1 MTFYKTFKQFFTR
14 LKIALM
20 LVVLSA
26 SRPVY
31 GGQAVMEGVMM
42 KGTHCYV
49 TTVRTSE
56 GYKRQLKPHRSLTKR
71 YKSLRIPIIRGM
83 IVLIE
88 TFSIGYKSLTYS
100 SEVALEEEN
109 KKQRE
114 ENGSKDKMSKE
125 SDDDPDSSLG
135 DQLLI
140 WGSVAVGIVFA
151 IGLFKFLPLLAAKSV
166 DSLFNVS
173 DMVFNIVDGVF
184 KGGIFILYMV
194 IVGRLPDIKE
204 LFRYHGGEHKTI
216 NCMDAGEKLSVRNI
230 SKHSQEHLRCGTTF
244 MFLVL
249 FMSIL
254 VYLFI
259 PKDLP
264 FLINFGLRLALVP
277 FIAGISYEL
286 QRFGALY
293 SKGFGK
299 IVLRPGLWLQS
310 LSVNTPSPKHIRP
323 ARLSLQEAMKYD
335 KKNS

>member
-1 MTFYKTFKQFFTR
+1 MAFLNKLKRFVFR

-20 LVVLSA
+20 LVALSA
-26 SRPVY
+26 SKPVY

-49 TTVRTSE
+49 TTVRTSN
-56 GYKRQLKPHRSLTKR
+56 GFKRQIKPHRSLTKR
-71 YKSLRIPIIRGM
+71 YKLLRFPILRGM

-88 TFSIGYKSLTYS
+88 TFSIGYKSLSYS
-100 SEVALEEEN
+100 SEIAIEEEN
-109 KKQRE
+109 KKQE
-114 ENGSKDKMSKE
+114 GYMEKKNKDGE
-125 SDDDPDSSLG
+125 SETSFG

-140 WGSVAVGIVFA
+140 WGSVAIGIVFA
-151 IGLFKFLPLLAAKSV
+151 IGLFKFLPLLAAKGV
-166 DSLFNVS
+166 DALFNVP
-173 DMVFNIVDGVF
+173 DVVFNIVDGVV

-194 IVGRLPDIKE
+194 IVGRIPDIKE

-216 NCMDAGEKLSVRNI
+216 NCMEAGDKLTVKNI
-230 SKHSQEHLRCGTTF
+230 SGHSQEHLRCGTTF

-264 FLINFGLRLALVP
+264 FLVNLGLRLALVP
-277 FIAGISYEL
+277 VIAGLSYEL

-299 IVLRPGLWLQS
+299 IVLRPGLWLQA
-310 LSVNTPSPKHIRP
+310 LSVNVPSPKHIRP
-323 ARLSLQEAMKYD
+323 ARASLQEAMTYD